1 MFPSETSQG
10 GPSLPHSS
18 RHCGLLNPHQ
28 NSHFSSAYSILAF
41 LAHSPRLLFPLKI
54 ISKGLPQQQSYLAV
68 PIFWICYFS
77 HYWILG
83 KKQLKEWGVC
93 FGLRFGRLRWLWR
106 GGRAGRLYNS
116 HEADRWCWCSTCS
129 LHFIK
134 SWKTAHEMLLFI
146 FRVSL
151 SYLAKPFWK

>member
-106 GGRAGRLYNS
+106 GRELVDCITVMKQTDGAGVQLALSILLSPGKQPMRCCCLYS
-116 HEADRWCWCSTCS
+116 GSAFPT
-129 LHFIK
+129 
-134 SWKTAHEMLLFI
+134 
-146 FRVSL
+146 
-151 SYLAKPFWK
+151 